1 MWRPENWSNPYHQE
15 PQGNFVA
22 DEANPKY
29 CTYEAGADAM
39 LEALLKL
46 PVPNDIKNALLE
58 MDKQGKTDW
67 RRPNGR
73 VIFIPDEE

>member
-29 CTYEAGADAM
+29 CIYEAGADAM
-39 LEALLKL
+39 LEALR
-46 PVPNDIKNALLE
+46 
-58 MDKQGKTDW
+58 KQGLKIPREMMSSGEPHTL
-67 RRPNGR
+67 
-73 VIFIPDEE
+73 VFIPDEKGVKDA